1 MRLRGPWLES
11 SRGGTRTPDPLTRNR
26 PACVLG
32 SRKLSGWRAG
42 NPDENPETG
51 PNRTLPTVPTPYPA
65 KKSVTREV
73 CASRDSNAG
82 PSAPEAAPASDHQRW
97 LVSFQALTR
106 VARRPGPAS
115 DGPVVTT
122 VVTAGHRCLGAAAP
136 PTRASRGAPDQLA
149 NLDKVP
155 VGVASL
161 VGRVGDAFGVG
172 PPAGDRKRGTRGR
185 RFSTA
190 GEHQPRE
197 RARSQDMASYPGC
210 TDREP

>member
-106 VARRPGPAS
+106 VGQGQPATAPLLPLLLPRVAAVLEQRPPLYVHHGARPTSWPTS
-115 DGPVVTT
+115 I
-122 VVTAGHRCLGAAAP
+122 RCPSGW
-136 PTRASRGAPDQLA
+136 RRWS
-149 NLDKVP
+149 
-155 VGVASL
+155 GVL
-161 VGRVGDAFGVG
+161 VM
-172 PPAGDRKRGTRGR
+172 
-185 RFSTA
+185 
-190 GEHQPRE
+190 
-197 RARSQDMASYPGC
+197 RSA
-210 TDREP
+210 